1 MALASSRSGSGTLAS
16 AQLLRQRM
24 PAVERQL
31 GVRLVL
37 GKGLPHH
44 PVDLA
49 GRSFGGGIEE
59 EPGSV
64 GGHRDAVSEQPCAVL
79 RPALA
84 DGLGHAAGASSMAER
99 NGHSPVIRHS
109 ADCTGPG
116 VRGLGCRFGTVTA
129 RTT

>member
-16 AQLLRQRM
+16 AQLL
-24 PAVERQL
+24 RQL

-84 DGLGHAAGASSMAER
+84 DGLGHAAGASSMA
-99 NGHSPVIRHS
+99 
-109 ADCTGPG
+109 
-116 VRGLGCRFGTVTA
+116 
-129 RTT
+129 